1 MKNKI
6 KSQGNEAIDFYDKE
20 IAKVDSNHSC
30 LAVISLDSALKK
42 NEIY

>member
-6 KSQGNEAIDFYDKE
+6 KSQGNEATKFYNKK

-30 LAVISLDSALKK
+30 LAAISLDSALKK
-42 NEIY
+42 NDSY